1 MTAPLSELSFALGE
15 TNFTISK
22 LLAEEAFDTFEI
34 VRVGLADVNRI
45 PLSEDAHAVQAVTA
59 VFSGFSRETFRTV
72 RDRLFAEVQFTRP
85 NIKTARKVHGNIST
99 AFDGLEP
106 FHIYEV
112 FARALRR
119 KFSQVLGRRPLNV
132 GSFNG
137 RSGEGISTRNVEP
150 FFSVLFAARLISPDQ
165 LHERLP
171 CGRPRLTLADL
182 CNLHETLLVEAEN
195 QRRATSKAEQDAKI
209 KNFSGSR
216 TRVRRR

>member
-112 FARALRR
+112 FARAFVVNFRKSWDAALSMLGVSTGDLVKEFLRGT
-119 KFSQVLGRRPLNV
+119 SNL
-132 GSFNG
+132 S
-137 RSGEGISTRNVEP
+137 
-150 FFSVLFAARLISPDQ
+150 SPSSSPPD
-165 LHERLP
+165 
-171 CGRPRLTLADL
+171 
-182 CNLHETLLVEAEN
+182 
-195 QRRATSKAEQDAKI
+195 
-209 KNFSGSR
+209 
-216 TRVRRR
+216 